1 MRYLKITAGIIEY
14 YFSTVKFTFTKLSK
28 EREDQKQFAEKLI
41 KKKKFREKLIRLQLR
56 VLLKEKKFNQEESII
71 ALSEASVMKEGFTD
85 KKFVN
90 YIYAYEDYMQRI
102 NIMLKTMCKCI
113 IILR

>member
-1 MRYLKITAGIIEY
+1 
-14 YFSTVKFTFTKLSK
+14 
-28 EREDQKQFAEKLI
+28 
-41 KKKKFREKLIRLQLR
+41 
-56 VLLKEKKFNQEESII
+56 
-71 ALSEASVMKEGFTD
+71 MKEGFTD

-102 NIMLKTMCKCI
+102 NIMLKTMRKCI